1 MAAASDSAGD
11 VLTIHPAPGNPDE
24 APEPRLWLRR
34 GFAANLSLMVVIL
47 AILTGL
53 ATYVILTGLTPIQP
67 TRNLIIALL
76 GVNSLLIATMA
87 VIIGWQVWR
96 LLVARR
102 QRIAGAGLHLRLVGL
117 LSLSAVLP
125 ALIVAVFAT
134 VTLNRGLD
142 AWFSERT
149 QSIVETSV
157 RVALS
162 YIEEQGD
169 LARSDVEAMAANLSI
184 QAELFESDR
193 QLFIRR
199 LATFAAMRGV
209 HGAFLIDAERKRVEA
224 NITANDSV
232 VFRAPDQEHL
242 DAAADGEVVVVGP
255 GDGNVIRGLA
265 RVEGLQDRFIY
276 IYRLVNPELVEQLAK
291 ARDQKSEYDQM
302 LDQRAGIQL
311 TFALMYAGVTFVFLL
326 AAVWLGLWFADRLVE
341 PIVGLVH
348 AARRVSRGDLHAKVR
363 LDRAAGDLATLGQAF
378 NQMTEQLQ
386 AQRNELVAANDQLDT
401 RRRFTEA
408 VLAGVTAGVVGLD
421 SAGRITLVN
430 RSAVRLLRT
439 KASLLIGRPF
449 PEAIEAMRPV
459 YEQALAKSSGSA
471 QVQVNMKVEAQERS
485 FVVRVSTGRSS
496 EHEHGCVVTFDDI
509 TELVAAQRN
518 SAWADI
524 ARRIAHE
531 IKNPLTPIQLS
542 AERLKRKYRGEI
554 TTDPQ
559 VFEQCTETIIRQV
572 GDIGRMVDEF
582 SAFAR
587 MPSAALE
594 PQDLGQVVKEA
605 MVLQRVSA
613 SDIEFGLDLPDSPL
627 ILPID
632 RRLVAQAVTNLVK
645 NAKEAI
651 EARPQNG
658 AEPPARIKVSVA
670 VDGEAAVVE
679 VVDNGIGLPRKD
691 RGRLTEPYMTTR
703 EKGTGLGL
711 AIVKR
716 IMEEHGGDIELM
728 DAPDTFD
735 SGQGALVRLIFPM
748 NGSPSG
754 RAPPNEAEADLAGD
768 AVGAV

>member
-1 MAAASDSAGD
+1 MTAASDSARPA
-11 VLTIHPAPGNPDE
+11 LTIDVPAGNPDE
-24 APEPRLWLRR
+24 PPGTRLWLRR
-34 GFAANLSLMVVIL
+34 GFAANLSLMVVVL
-47 AILTGL
+47 SILTGL

-67 TRNLIIALL
+67 TRSVIIGLL
-76 GVNSLLIATMA
+76 AINSVLIAMMGF
-87 VIIGWQVWR
+87 IIGWQVWR

-117 LSLSAVLP
+117 LSLSAALP

-157 RVALS
+157 SVALS
-162 YIEEQGD
+162 YIEEQVDAARGD
-169 LARSDVEAMAANLSI
+169 VQAMAASVAA
-184 QAELFESDR
+184 QADVFNSDR

-199 LATFAAMRGV
+199 LASFAAMRGV
-209 HGAFLIDAERKRVEA
+209 HGAFLIDAERKQIEA
-224 NITANDSV
+224 NITANESII
-232 VFRAPDQEHL
+232 FRPPDQEHL
-242 DAAADGEVVVVGP
+242 EAAAEGGVIVIGP

-265 RVEGLQDRFIY
+265 RVEGLEDRFVY
-276 IYRLVNPELVEQLAK
+276 IYRLVNPELVEQLGK
-291 ARDQKSEYDQM
+291 ARDQKDAYDRM
-302 LDQRAGIQL
+302 LEQRAGVQI
-311 TFALMYAGVTFVFLL
+311 TFGLMYAGVTFVFLL

-341 PIVGLVH
+341 PIVSLVH
-348 AARRVSRGDLHAKVR
+348 AARRVSRGDLNAKVR

-386 AQRNELVAANDQLDT
+386 AQRNDLVSANDQLDT

-408 VLAGVTAGVVGLD
+408 VLAGVTAGVFGLD

-439 KASLLIGRPF
+439 KASALIGRSF

-459 YEQALAKSSGSA
+459 YEQALAKPSGSA
-471 QVQVNMKVEAQERS
+471 QVQVNMRVESQERS
-485 FVVRVSTGRSS
+485 FVVRVTTERSS
-496 EHEHGCVVTFDDI
+496 EDEHGFVVTFDDI

-542 AERLKRKYRGEI
+542 AERLKRKYGGEI
-554 TTDPQ
+554 KTDPQ

-594 PQDLGQVVKEA
+594 PHDLGQIVKEA
-605 MVLQRVSA
+605 LVLQRVSA
-613 SDIEFGLDLPDSPL
+613 SDLELQFDLPDSPL
-627 ILPID
+627 VLPVD
-632 RRLVAQAVTNLVK
+632 RRLVSQAVTNLVK
-645 NAKEAI
+645 NAMEAI
-651 EARPQNG
+651 EARPQDG
-658 AEPPARIKVSVA
+658 AEPPARIAVSVA
-670 VDGEAAVVE
+670 RSDEAAIVE
-679 VVDNGIGLPRKD
+679 VVDNGIGLPRED

-716 IMEEHGGDIELM
+716 IMEEHGGDIELT

-735 SGQGALVRLIFPM
+735 GGRGALVRLVFPM
-748 NGSPSG
+748 GGSSPAGDDSG
-754 RAPPNEAEADLAGD
+754 PAGD
-768 AVGAV
+768 ANGAK

>member
-1 MAAASDSAGD
+1 MTAASDSARPG
-11 VLTIHPAPGNPDE
+11 LTIDAPAGNPEEAPGT
-24 APEPRLWLRR
+24 RLWLRR
-34 GFAANLSLMVVIL
+34 GFAANLSLMVVVL
-47 AILTGL
+47 SILTGL
-53 ATYVILTGLTPIQP
+53 ATYVILTGLTPIHP
-67 TRNLIIALL
+67 TRSLIIGLL
-76 GVNSLLIATMA
+76 AINSVLIAMMGF
-87 VIIGWQVWR
+87 IIGWQVWR

-117 LSLSAVLP
+117 LSLSAALP

-157 RVALS
+157 SVALS
-162 YIEEQGD
+162 YIEEQVDVARGD
-169 LARSDVEAMAANLSI
+169 VQAMAASVAA
-184 QAELFESDR
+184 QADVFNSDR

-199 LATFAAMRGV
+199 LASFAAMRGV
-209 HGAFLIDAERKRVEA
+209 HGAFLIDAERKQIEA
-224 NITANDSV
+224 NITANESI
-232 VFRAPDQEHL
+232 VFRPPDQEHL
-242 DAAADGEVVVVGP
+242 EAAAEGEVIVIGP

-265 RVEGLQDRFIY
+265 RVEGLEDRFVY
-276 IYRLVNPELVEQLAK
+276 IYRLVNPELVEQLGK
-291 ARDQKSEYDQM
+291 ARDQKDAYDRM
-302 LDQRAGIQL
+302 LEQRAGVQI
-311 TFALMYAGVTFVFLL
+311 TFGLMYAGVTFVFLL

-341 PIVGLVH
+341 PIVSLVH
-348 AARRVSRGDLHAKVR
+348 AARRVSRGDLNAKVR

-386 AQRNELVAANDQLDT
+386 AQRNELVNANDQLDT

-408 VLAGVTAGVVGLD
+408 VLAGVTAGVFGLD

-439 KASLLIGRPF
+439 KASALVGRSF

-459 YEQALAKSSGSA
+459 YEQALAKPSGSA
-471 QVQVNMKVEAQERS
+471 QVQVNMRVESQERS
-485 FVVRVSTGRSS
+485 FVVRVTTERSS
-496 EHEHGCVVTFDDI
+496 ENEHGFVVTFDDI

-542 AERLKRKYRGEI
+542 AERLKRKYAGEI

-594 PQDLGQVVKEA
+594 PHDLSQIVKEA
-605 MVLQRVSA
+605 LVLQRVSA
-613 SDIEFGLDLPDSPL
+613 SDLELQLDLPDSPL
-627 ILPID
+627 ILPVD
-632 RRLVAQAVTNLVK
+632 RRLVSQAVTNLVK
-645 NAKEAI
+645 NAREAI
-651 EARPQNG
+651 EARPQDG
-658 AEPPARIKVSVA
+658 AEPPARIAVRVA
-670 VDGEAAVVE
+670 RSDEAAIVE
-679 VVDNGIGLPRKD
+679 VVDNGIGLPRED

-716 IMEEHGGDIELM
+716 IMEEHGGDIELT

-735 SGQGALVRLIFPM
+735 GGRGALVRLVFPM
-748 NGSPSG
+748 SGSSPAG
-754 RAPPNEAEADLAGD
+754 DPAGD
-768 AVGAV
+768 ANGAK

>member
-1 MAAASDSAGD
+1 MTAASDSARPA
-11 VLTIHPAPGNPDE
+11 LTIDVPAGNPDE
-24 APEPRLWLRR
+24 PPGTRLWLRR
-34 GFAANLSLMVVIL
+34 GFAANLSLMVVVL
-47 AILTGL
+47 SILTGL

-67 TRNLIIALL
+67 TRSVIIGLL
-76 GVNSLLIATMA
+76 AINSVLIAMMGF
-87 VIIGWQVWR
+87 IIGWQVWR

-117 LSLSAVLP
+117 LSLSAALP

-157 RVALS
+157 SVALS
-162 YIEEQGD
+162 YIEEQVDAARGD
-169 LARSDVEAMAANLSI
+169 VQAMAASVAA
-184 QAELFESDR
+184 QADVFNSDR

-199 LATFAAMRGV
+199 LASFAAMRGV
-209 HGAFLIDAERKRVEA
+209 HGAFLIDAERKQIEA
-224 NITANDSV
+224 NITANESII
-232 VFRAPDQEHL
+232 FRPPDQEHL
-242 DAAADGEVVVVGP
+242 EAAAEGGVIVIGP

-265 RVEGLQDRFIY
+265 RVEGLEDRFVY
-276 IYRLVNPELVEQLAK
+276 IYRLVNPELVEQLGK
-291 ARDQKSEYDQM
+291 ARDQKDAYDRM
-302 LDQRAGIQL
+302 LEQRAGVQI
-311 TFALMYAGVTFVFLL
+311 TFGLMYAGVTFVFLL

-341 PIVGLVH
+341 PIVSLVH
-348 AARRVSRGDLHAKVR
+348 AARRVSRGDLNAKVR

-386 AQRNELVAANDQLDT
+386 AQRNDLVSANDQLDT

-408 VLAGVTAGVVGLD
+408 VLAGVTAGVFGLD

-439 KASLLIGRPF
+439 KASALIGRSF

-459 YEQALAKSSGSA
+459 YEQALAKPSGSA
-471 QVQVNMKVEAQERS
+471 QVQVNMRVESQERS
-485 FVVRVSTGRSS
+485 FVVRVTTERSS
-496 EHEHGCVVTFDDI
+496 EDEHGFVVTFDDI

-542 AERLKRKYRGEI
+542 AERLKRKYGGEI
-554 TTDPQ
+554 KTDPQ

-594 PQDLGQVVKEA
+594 PHDLGQIVKEA
-605 MVLQRVSA
+605 LVLQRVSA
-613 SDIEFGLDLPDSPL
+613 SDLELQLDLPDSPL
-627 ILPID
+627 VLPVD
-632 RRLVAQAVTNLVK
+632 RRLVSQAVTNLVK
-645 NAKEAI
+645 NAMEAI
-651 EARPQNG
+651 EARPQDG
-658 AEPPARIKVSVA
+658 AEPPARIAVSVA
-670 VDGEAAVVE
+670 RSDEAAIVE
-679 VVDNGIGLPRKD
+679 VVDNGIGLPRED

-716 IMEEHGGDIELM
+716 IMEEHGGDIELT

-735 SGQGALVRLIFPM
+735 GGRGALVRLVFPM
-748 NGSPSG
+748 GGSSP
-754 RAPPNEAEADLAGD
+754 AGD
-768 AVGAV
+768 DSGPADDANGAK

>member
-1 MAAASDSAGD
+1 MTAASDSARP
-11 VLTIHPAPGNPDE
+11 VLQIESTAGIPDE
-24 APEPRLWLRR
+24 APGARLWLRR
-34 GFAANLSLMVVIL
+34 GFAANLSLMVVVL
-47 AILTGL
+47 SILTGL
-53 ATYVILTGLTPIQP
+53 ATYVILTGLTPIYP
-67 TRNLIIALL
+67 SRGLIIGLL
-76 GVNSLLIATMA
+76 AVNSLLIATMA
-87 VIIGWQVWR
+87 FIIGWQVWR

-117 LSLSAVLP
+117 LSISAALP

-149 QSIVETSV
+149 RSIVETSV
-157 RVALS
+157 SVALS
-162 YIEEQGD
+162 YIEEQVDVARGD
-169 LARSDVEAMAANLSI
+169 VQAMAASVEA
-184 QAELFESDR
+184 QAEIFGTDR

-199 LATFAAMRGV
+199 LASFAALRGV
-209 HGAFLIDAERKRVEA
+209 HGAFLIDAERKQVEA
-224 NITANDSV
+224 NITANQNI
-232 VFRAPDQEHL
+232 VFRAPEQEHL
-242 DAAADGEVVVVGP
+242 EAAADGEVVVIGP

-265 RVEGLQDRFIY
+265 RVAGLDDRFVY
-276 IYRLVNPELVEQLAK
+276 IYRLVNPELVEQLGK
-291 ARDQKSEYDQM
+291 ARDQQDAYNRM
-302 LDQRAGIQL
+302 LEQRPGVQL

-341 PIVGLVH
+341 PIVSLVH
-348 AARRVSRGDLHAKVR
+348 AARRVSRGDLDAKVR

-386 AQRNELVAANDQLDT
+386 AQRNELVTANDQLDT

-408 VLAGVTAGVVGLD
+408 VLAGVTAGVFGLD
-421 SAGRITLVN
+421 AAGRITLVN
-430 RSAVRLLRT
+430 RSALRLLRS
-439 KASLLIGRPF
+439 KASVLIGRPF

-459 YEQALAKSSGSA
+459 YLQALAKPTGSA
-471 QVQVNMKVEAQERS
+471 QAQVNMRVETQERS
-485 FVVRVSTGRSS
+485 FVVRVTTERSS
-496 EHEHGCVVTFDDI
+496 EHDHGFVITFDDI

-542 AERLKRKYRGEI
+542 AERLKRKYSDEI
-554 TTDPQ
+554 RTDPQ

-594 PQDLGQVVKEA
+594 PHDLGRIVKEA
-605 MVLQRVSA
+605 LVLQRVSA
-613 SDIEFGLDLPDSPL
+613 GDVEIKLDLPDTPL

-632 RRLVAQAVTNLVK
+632 RRLVSQALTNLVK
-645 NAKEAI
+645 NAQEAI
-651 EARPQNG
+651 EARPTDASTPRG
-658 AEPPARIKVSVA
+658 RIAVA
-670 VDGEAAVVE
+670 LTANDGAAVVE
-679 VVDNGIGLPRKD
+679 VIDNGIGLPRQD
-691 RGRLTEPYMTTR
+691 RSRLTEPYMTTR

-716 IMEEHGGDIELM
+716 IMEEHGGELDLM
-728 DAPDTFD
+728 DAPDSFD
-735 SGQGALVRLIFPM
+735 GGRGAMVRLIFPM
-748 NGSPSG
+748 SAISPKP
-754 RAPPNEAEADLAGD
+754 AAAGV
-768 AVGAV
+768 AMGA

>member
-76 GVNSLLIATMA
+76 GVNALLIATMA

-169 LARSDVEAMAANLSI
+169 LARSDVEAMAANLAV

-242 DAAADGEVVVVGP
+242 DAAADGDVVVVGP

-386 AQRNELVAANDQLDT
+386 AQRNELVAANDKLDA

-430 RSAVRLLRT
+430 HSAVRLLRT

-459 YEQALAKSSGSA
+459 YEQALAKTSGSA
-471 QVQVNMKVEAQERS
+471 QVQVNMKVETQERS

-496 EHEHGCVVTFDDI
+496 EHEHGCVVT
-509 TELVAAQRN
+509 LRRHYRPRPAQRR
-518 SAWADI
+518 SAWADV

-542 AERLKRKYRGEI
+542 AERLRRRYAGK
-554 TTDPQ
+554 Q
-559 VFEQCTETIIRQV
+559 L
-572 GDIGRMVDEF
+572 
-582 SAFAR
+582 SA
-587 MPSAALE
+587 E
-594 PQDLGQVVKEA
+594 
-605 MVLQRVSA
+605 
-613 SDIEFGLDLPDSPL
+613 
-627 ILPID
+627 
-632 RRLVAQAVTNLVK
+632 
-645 NAKEAI
+645 
-651 EARPQNG
+651 
-658 AEPPARIKVSVA
+658 
-670 VDGEAAVVE
+670 
-679 VVDNGIGLPRKD
+679 
-691 RGRLTEPYMTTR
+691 
-703 EKGTGLGL
+703 
-711 AIVKR
+711 
-716 IMEEHGGDIELM
+716 
-728 DAPDTFD
+728 
-735 SGQGALVRLIFPM
+735 
-748 NGSPSG
+748 
-754 RAPPNEAEADLAGD
+754 
-768 AVGAV
+768 